1 MMYHASITKSIS
13 VSEMMHLREQGK
25 SNAEIADICG
35 CLRVTVYNMIGKQP
49 AGIRKPYKPR
59 SPVKSLPKLEEK
71 QTPVHVPFAERCEQ
85 AWQVKSPEAGE
96 KARAVLDEVRTPDE
110 GVEAPVDSKPV
121 GHAAEAPVDVP
132 DGECRMVID
141 LAALRLVF
149 GDEAVRGYLKISA
162 WECMRRGEVVMAE
175 DFVEVLRGM
184 ENGA

>member
-35 CLRVTVYNMIGKQP
+35 CHKATVYNMIGKQP

-85 AWQVKSPEAGE
+85 AWQVKSPEAGD
-96 KARAVLDEVRTPDE
+96 KAMAVLDESKP
-110 GVEAPVDSKPV
+110 VESVEVPVESKPV
-121 GHAAEAPVDVP
+121 GRAAETPVDVP
-132 DGECRMVID
+132 DGECRVSID
-141 LAALRLVF
+141 LATLRLVF